1 MIVSVSLL
9 EGLAVGGTWGLYEG
23 LRNPDGKTMK
33 LRVNRSCF
41 EQVHFMF
48 ISEYKK
54 NLVTESEKSWHLL
67 FKL

>member
-1 MIVSVSLL
+1 MTVSVSLL

-41 EQVHFMF
+41 
-48 ISEYKK
+48 
-54 NLVTESEKSWHLL
+54 
-67 FKL
+67 